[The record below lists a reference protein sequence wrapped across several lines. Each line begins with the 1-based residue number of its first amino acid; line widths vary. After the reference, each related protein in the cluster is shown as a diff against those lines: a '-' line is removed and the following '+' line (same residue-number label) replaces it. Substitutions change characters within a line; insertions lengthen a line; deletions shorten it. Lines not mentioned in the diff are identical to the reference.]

1 MPRRCSRGTEPMSL
15 SIFSRIP
22 LGSLERLDWFSNLI
36 FIIWSSMIAFG
47 AGNHLSDIFMED
59 NLILQISKGQRAEIR
74 QEGLS
79 PIINI
84 MSHTHSYLI
93 PHPIRSRIKSLTQ
106 F

>member
-1 MPRRCSRGTEPMSL
+1 
-15 SIFSRIP
+15 
-22 LGSLERLDWFSNLI
+22 
-36 FIIWSSMIAFG
+36 MIAFG

-84 MSHTHSYLI
+84 MVLLFSEIWRLSIALTVAWMAVTL
-93 PHPIRSRIKSLTQ
+93 RGLLLTQ
-106 F
+106 GLKHRAAKE